1 MVTLLVQQGD
11 ITAPPVL
18 VDIATDD
25 LVDGLRGVSMD
36 MTSFPGMIFVSGL
49 ESSRETGCCVRDK

>member
-25 LVDGLRGVSMD
+25 LVDGLQGVSMD
-36 MTSFPGMIFVSGL
+36 MTSFPGMIFVSEL
-49 ESSRETGCCVRDK
+49 EGSRETGSCVRDK